1 MKKLPLFLACI
12 KALSKRK
19 NINKWQMGTLGTC
32 IPSVGFPISKLPILE
47 YLIIN
52 KILKSI
58 NDVLLGRSMYKEG
71 PTK

>member
-12 KALSKRK
+12 KALSQRK
-19 NINKWQMGTLGTC
+19 NINKWQTGTLGTC
-32 IPSVGFPISKLPILE
+32 ITSVGFPIPKLPILE

-58 NDVLLGRSMYKEG
+58 IPMTFS
-71 PTK
+71 

>member
-1 MKKLPLFLACI
+1 
-12 KALSKRK
+12 
-19 NINKWQMGTLGTC
+19 MGTLGTC

-58 NDVLLGRSMYKEG
+58 IPMTFSKGEACIRKALLNKLCVKSFNSL
-71 PTK
+71 

>member
-12 KALSKRK
+12 KALHVSIQRK

-52 KILKSI
+52 KILK
-58 NDVLLGRSMYKEG
+58 
-71 PTK
+71 